1 MKVMLLQWKLTS
13 GNKLKV
19 MEDIFDN
26 IESRLDII
34 EEFVDELEDNDVDV
48 DSLRHAIGQVWSA
61 LDDIR

>member
-1 MKVMLLQWKLTS
+1 MSVQWKLMN

-48 DSLRHAIGQVWSA
+48 EALRHAIGQVWSA

>member
-1 MKVMLLQWKLTS
+1 
-13 GNKLKV
+13 

-48 DSLRHAIGQVWSA
+48 ESLRHAIGQVWSA

>member
-1 MKVMLLQWKLTS
+1 MSPQWKLTN
-13 GNKLKV
+13 GNTLKI

-48 DSLRHAIGQVWSA
+48 ESLRHAIGQVWSA